1 MLQTPGSNKAYRF
14 RRFANKAYAAFAS
27 LKKEVTIGCVSHDIC
42 DRELLKAGKTTSLPV
57 LKTFAADCDYQNTSD
72 ELPIAGVLALS
83 GSVYTLV
90 ITCAQ
95 NSTEYPSRFATYLY
109 KVSHAFPASGKGVGV
124 FFCLNRIL

>member
-27 LKKEVTIGCVSHDIC
+27 LKKEVTIGCVSHYIC
-42 DRELLKAGKTTSLPV
+42 DRELLKAGKTTCLPV
-57 LKTFAADCDYQNTSD
+57 LKTFTADYDDKDTPD

-83 GSVYTLV
+83 GSVCTLV

-95 NSTEYPSRFATYLY
+95 NSTEYPAKSATYRY
-109 KVSHAFPASGKGVGV
+109 KVSHAFPASGKGVGD